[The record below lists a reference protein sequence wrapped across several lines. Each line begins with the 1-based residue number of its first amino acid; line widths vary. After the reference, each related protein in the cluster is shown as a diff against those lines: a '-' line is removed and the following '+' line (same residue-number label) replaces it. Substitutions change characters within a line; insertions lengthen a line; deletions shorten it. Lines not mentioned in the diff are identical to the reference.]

1 MNKPKKS
8 MDVFVLE
15 MAVLLLAPPLGLGA
29 FLAVLGDPA
38 DFLPGF
44 GVGLVVGVGAASLR
58 NEIRG
63 ARAANED

>member
-1 MNKPKKS
+1 MNEPEKS
-8 MDVFVLE
+8 TDVFVLE

-44 GVGLVVGVGAASLR
+44 GVGLIVGVGAASLR

-63 ARAANED
+63 ARAASEE

>member
-1 MNKPKKS
+1 MDKPKKS

-15 MAVLLLAPPLGLGA
+15 MGFLLLAPPLALGA
-29 FLAVLGDPA
+29 FLAVLGDPG

-44 GVGLVVGVGAASLR
+44 GVGLIVGVGAASLR

-63 ARAANED
+63 ARDGSEH